1 MLNNKSISTRT
12 RNLDME
18 MTSVMP
24 HVDAIR
30 CIGWLQGA
38 TANDLL
44 PFFGERANGRL
55 DASRERGGRLAR
67 SSAQQCDCQATL
79 MSVIVT
85 MMLVVMM
92 MGMVTFT
99 IVMVIM
105 RITARSKLVT
115 TRRQIVEPSPL
126 ERILRL

>member
-99 IVMVIM
+99 IVMVIVM
-105 RITARSKLVT
+105 MM
-115 TRRQIVEPSPL
+115 PGPL
-126 ERILRL
+126 QLDC